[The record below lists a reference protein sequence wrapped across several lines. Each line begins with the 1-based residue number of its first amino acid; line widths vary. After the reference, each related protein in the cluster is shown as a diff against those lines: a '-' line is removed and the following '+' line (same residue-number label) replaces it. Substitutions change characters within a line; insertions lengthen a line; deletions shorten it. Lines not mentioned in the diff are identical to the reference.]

1 MHWDEAIKE
10 FKIFIKL
17 EKGLSENTET
27 AYLNDIQK
35 LKEFITVIK
44 EYPLLPDH
52 ISIGHLSE
60 FIRYIADLGVSEA
73 TQARI
78 ISSIRSFFN
87 FLFQNDYIT
96 TNPAKMIETPRL
108 SRKLPAVLS
117 VEEIDAII
125 DAVDLK
131 RPDGYR
137 NRAIIEVLYSCGLR
151 VSELVNLKLSDIF
164 STQKFIRIT
173 GKGDKQR
180 LVPISEKALE
190 EIGNYLNFVRNDQKI
205 KDGFEDIL
213 FLNRRGGK
221 LTRNMVFIIVKELVQ
236 KAGINKNVSP
246 HTFRHSFATHLVEG
260 GADLRAVQE
269 MLGHSSITTTE
280 IYTHVSSAYLRDTI
294 LNFHPRSHKN

>member
-1 MHWDEAIKE
+1 MDWDESIKE

-17 EKGLSENTET
+17 EKGLSENTEI

-35 LKEFITVIK
+35 LKVFIGKIK
-44 EYPLLPDH
+44 EYPLSPEH
-52 ISIGHLSE
+52 ISSGHLSE
-60 FIRYIADLGVSEA
+60 FIRYIAELGVSEA

-78 ISSIRSFFN
+78 TSSVRAFFK
-87 FLFQNDYIT
+87 FLFQNDYISI
-96 TNPAKMIETPRL
+96 NPAQMIETPHL
-108 SRKLPAVLS
+108 SRKLPDVLS

-180 LVPISEKALE
+180 LVPISEKALQ
-190 EIGNYLNFVRNDQKI
+190 EIGNYLNFVRNEQKI
-205 KDGFEDIL
+205 KEGFEDIL

-221 LTRNMVFIIVKELVQ
+221 LTRNMIFIIVKELTQ
-236 KAGINKNVSP
+236 KAGIIKNVSP

-280 IYTHVSSAYLRDTI
+280 IYTHVSNAYLRDTI
-294 LNFHPRSHKN
+294 LNYHPRSRKS

>member
-1 MHWDEAIKE
+1 MDWDESIKE

-17 EKGLSENTET
+17 EKGLSENTEI

-35 LKEFITVIK
+35 LKEFIRKIK
-44 EYPLLPDH
+44 EYPLSPEH
-52 ISIGHLSE
+52 ISSGHLSE
-60 FIRYIADLGVSEA
+60 FIRYIAELGVSEA

-78 ISSIRSFFN
+78 TSSVRAFFK
-87 FLFQNDYIT
+87 FLFQNDYISI
-96 TNPAKMIETPRL
+96 NPAQMIETPHL
-108 SRKLPAVLS
+108 SRKLPDVLS

-180 LVPISEKALE
+180 LVPISEKALQ
-190 EIGNYLNFVRNDQKI
+190 EIGNYLNFVRNEQKI
-205 KDGFEDIL
+205 KEGFEDIL

-221 LTRNMVFIIVKELVQ
+221 LTRNMIFIIVKELTQ
-236 KAGINKNVSP
+236 KAGIIKNVSP

-280 IYTHVSSAYLRDTI
+280 IYTHVSNAYLRDTI
-294 LNFHPRSHKN
+294 LNYHPRSRKS